1 MCKLVVNRRSEW
13 ANRARKIGLYLDD
26 QKIGAIANGE
36 FKEFDLEPG
45 NYKLK
50 AKIDW
55 CGSQLNDIEIKENE
69 LTKVELTGFSKNKW
83 VLPILIV
90 AQISLLILSYRIEI
104 NDFLMI
110 AFSAG
115 ILVYIIYP
123 ISFGRNHYLKLYQ
136 VN

>member
-36 FKEFDLEPG
+36 FKEFNLNPG

-55 CGSQLNDIEIKENE
+55 CGSQVNHLKIKENE
-69 LTKVELTGFSKNKW
+69 VTKVELTGFTKNKW
-83 VLPILIV
+83 VLPVLILV
-90 AQISLLILSYRIEI
+90 QISLLILSYSIEI
-104 NDFLMI
+104 NNVLMI
-110 AFSAG
+110 AFSTG
-115 ILVYIIYP
+115 LLIYIIYP
-123 ISFGRNHYLKLYQ
+123 ITFGRNHYLKLIKAD
-136 VN
+136 